1 MITFKQIEM
10 TGFKSFADTTKI
22 NFDGGITAIVGP
34 NGCGKSNVADAIR
47 WVLGEQRKKELRGD
61 TMQDVIFAG
70 SEKRKKLS
78 YCEVSIVFDNTHKW
92 FNIEYDEV
100 VITRKL
106 YRSGESE
113 YYINKKLCRLK
124 DIVNLLYD
132 SGVGREGYSIIGQ
145 GKIEQIISSKP
156 EDRRTIFEDA
166 AGISKFKARKV
177 EAENELRKYRDNL
190 SRTNDIMTEIERRLE
205 PLRRQSEAAKKS
217 LALRDTLKDLEVN
230 AYIYQYEHASTI
242 KEEINIRKKGYTDNL
257 NIKQNEYDNL
267 QIKSNANME
276 EINRMDSTISELHD
290 KVLNL
295 TVQYEKKQGENNL
308 LNERMSRIE
317 EQTNRVA
324 NDLKNLELEHNQL
337 QTLLTNATNSKEDE
351 SKILKSLRIESEKL
365 SDEYLEL
372 VDKITE
378 NEDSKEASHRAYI
391 DNLSKLT
398 DIKSNMSAL
407 VAKRDAVQ
415 ANVLADSEKLSIL
428 KADLQELQTQ
438 INQISVDVD
447 ATGKQK
453 EVTEDKLM
461 STKTSLQDLESQLAS
476 LNNEIFAYKSAISND
491 TNRKELLVNLQANFE
506 GYQTAVKRLLKDS
519 SSNKQL
525 SSAIKGVIGNIIE
538 VDSKYSTAIEIALGA
553 SVQNIVTQDEDDAK
567 VLINYLKSADIGR
580 ATFLPMS
587 AVKPRTL
594 LANDR
599 KYLDNKGC
607 LGVAS
612 EIITYPA
619 EYKRVIDSLLG
630 STVIVD
636 NLDNAVKIARDS
648 GYSFKI
654 VTLDGDVLSPQG
666 SMSGGSKKSKG
677 TSIVGKENEIKE
689 LAKKIEQNTKYLQ
702 ELETSNKKILEK
714 VVNLRQTREENTI
727 KLQQLN
733 AEFASKISKLQAL
746 QDKFDVLTTDIK
758 QYESQLAI
766 AKQLVNDIQDKISSV
781 DSLESD
787 ITISQKLMD
796 ESSNNTQSMYTELKS
811 KREQYNA
818 QITEYKIKIAS
829 SEEKIKSL
837 ELEIERYELKLAESY
852 ENIERARVEYSKQ
865 EEIFNQIKNIQREAM
880 RDVDDSGIGQEL
892 DKLNAKLS
900 TFGQSRASM
909 LAELKDIDDKKTE
922 VQAEIS
928 RLQNKIYQE
937 DTKLQKVDI
946 DIENMQERIYEE
958 YEMTYNDCLP
968 FKREEFEI
976 REGMIEINR
985 IKTQI
990 ASLGSININA
1000 IEEYKTEGAR
1010 YEEMSAQVSDL
1021 QKAEANLVNI
1031 ITDLSSKM
1039 LQKFNTEFD
1048 KINANFTKVF
1058 KELFGGGEACL
1069 ELLPSEDPLCA
1080 GVEIKA
1086 CPPGKNIKNNL
1097 TLMSGGEKTMTA
1109 IAILFAILKLR
1120 PMPFCFLD
1128 EIEAALDDNN
1138 IERYARYLKRFSQET
1153 QFIVITHRKPTME
1166 LADSLFGVTMQ
1177 EKGVSK
1183 IVSVKLSD
1191 AVKVVEEDSKKNKK
1205 DK

>member
-61 TMQDVIFAG
+61 SMQDVIFAG

-78 YCEVSIVFDNTHKW
+78 YCEVSIVFDNTQKW
-92 FNIEYDEV
+92 FNIEFDEV

-124 DIVNLLYD
+124 DITNLLYD

-145 GKIEQIISSKP
+145 GKVEQIISSKP

-166 AGISKFKARKV
+166 AGISKFKARKN
-177 EAENELRKYRDNL
+177 EAESELNKYRDNL
-190 SRTNDIMTEIERRLE
+190 SRTNDIMTEIERRLG
-205 PLRRQSEAAKKS
+205 PLKRQSEDAKKS

-230 AYIYQYEHASTI
+230 AYIYQYEHASSA

-257 NIKQNEYDNL
+257 TIKQNEYDNL
-267 QIKSNANME
+267 QIKYDANMD
-276 EINRMDSTISELHD
+276 EINRVDKTINELHD

-308 LNERMSRIE
+308 LSERMSHIE
-317 EQTNRVA
+317 EQTKRVA
-324 NDLKNLELEHNQL
+324 SELKNLELEHSQL
-337 QTLLTNATNSKEDE
+337 EMLLDNANKSKDDETKTLKH
-351 SKILKSLRIESEKL
+351 LRIESEKL
-365 SDEYLEL
+365 SNEYLEL
-372 VDKITE
+372 IDKITE
-378 NEDSKEASHRAYI
+378 NEDSKEASHKAYI

-407 VAKRDAVQ
+407 IAKRDAMQ
-415 ANVLADSEKLSIL
+415 ENVASDTEKLNIL
-428 KADLQELQTQ
+428 KSELEVLDGQINEFSKDADITGANKEKLEQELVVSKANLQE
-438 INQISVDVD
+438 
-447 ATGKQK
+447 
-453 EVTEDKLM
+453 
-461 STKTSLQDLESQLAS
+461 LESQLS
-476 LNNEIFAYKSAISND
+476 HLNNEIFAYKSSISND
-491 TNRKELLVNLQANFE
+491 TNRKELLQNLQSNFE
-506 GYQTAVKRLLKDS
+506 GYQIAVKRLLKDS
-519 SSNKQL
+519 GTNKQL

-538 VDSKYSTAIEIALGA
+538 VKSTYATAIEIALGA
-553 SVQNIVTQDEDDAK
+553 SVQNIVTKNEEDAK
-567 VLINYLKSADIGR
+567 VLIDYLKAGKIGR
-580 ATFLPMS
+580 ATFLPMT
-587 AVKPRTL
+587 AVKPRSL
-594 LANDR
+594 LSSDR
-599 KYLDNKGC
+599 KFLNSKGC

-612 EIITYPA
+612 EIISYPT
-619 EYKRVIDSLLG
+619 EYKKVIESLLG

-636 NLDNAVKIARDS
+636 TLENAVQIARDS
-648 GYSFKI
+648 GYSFKM
-654 VTLDGDVLSPQG
+654 VTLEGDVLSPQG
-666 SMSGGSKKSKG
+666 SMSGGSKKSNE
-677 TSIVGKENEIKE
+677 TSVVGKENEIKE
-689 LAKKIEQNTKYLQ
+689 LAKNIEKNTKYLR
-702 ELETSNKKILEK
+702 ELEQNNQSIMNQ
-714 VVNLRQTREENTI
+714 VVSLRQSREENTA
-727 KLQQLN
+727 KLQHIN
-733 AEFASKISKLQAL
+733 SEYASKISRLQAL
-746 QDKFDVLTTDIK
+746 QDKASSLNENIK
-758 QYESQLAI
+758 QYDAQLVL
-766 AKQLVNDIQDKISSV
+766 AKQFVKELQDKISSV

-787 ITISQKLMD
+787 ITTSQKQMD
-796 ESSNNTQSMYTELKS
+796 ESSSNSQSMYAELKT
-811 KREQYNA
+811 KREEYNA
-818 QITEYKIKIAS
+818 QITDYKIKIAS
-829 SEEKIKSL
+829 SEEKIRTL
-837 ELEIERYELKLAESY
+837 ELDIERYENQLKDSN

-865 EEIFNQIKNIQREAM
+865 EQIFNQAKAIQAESLREM
-880 RDVDDSGIGQEL
+880 DNSGVGEEL
-892 DKLNAKLS
+892 KALNAKLN
-900 TFGQSRASM
+900 TFDQSKASI
-909 LAELKDIDDKKTE
+909 LNEIKEIDDKKSE
-922 VQAEIS
+922 IQAEIS

-937 DTKLQKVDI
+937 DNKLQKVDL

-968 FKREEFEI
+968 FKRDEFDI
-976 REGMIEINR
+976 KEGMIEISR

-1000 IEEYKTEGAR
+1000 IEEYKVEGAR
-1010 YEEMSAQVSDL
+1010 YEEMSAQVTDL
-1021 QKAEANLVNI
+1021 QKAEADLMKI
-1031 ITDLSSKM
+1031 IADLSSEM
-1039 LQKFNTEFD
+1039 LQKFNTEFE
-1048 KINANFTKVF
+1048 KINANFSRVF

-1069 ELLPSEDPLCA
+1069 ELLPNEDPLCA

-1086 CPPGKNIKNNL
+1086 CPPGKAIKNNL

-1191 AVKVVEEDSKKNKK
+1191 AVKVVEEDAKKNKK
-1205 DK
+1205 S